1 MKYVATVFAIFTI
14 LLSQI
19 TQADEL
25 AKELFDKYVQ
35 LSDSFESSVADL
47 YSDDA
52 KIHTYRKYPHG
63 LERAME
69 LSGVQWKQL
78 LVKAMPLAKAQNDK
92 SVFSE
97 VTISNYGSG
106 HKIKANRYSNRK
118 CYTDTGYYMV
128 VAPNE
133 LGTLQIIEEYSETQ
147 PQSDC

>member
-25 AKELFDKYVQ
+25 AKELFDKYIQ

-69 LSGVQWKQL
+69 LSGAQWKQL
-78 LVKAMPLAKAQNDK
+78 LVKAMPLAKTQDDK

-97 VTISNYGSG
+97 VTISNYGNG

-133 LGTLQIIEEYSETQ
+133 FGTLQIIEEYSETQ

>member
-69 LSGVQWKQL
+69 LSGAQWKQL
-78 LVKAMPLAKAQNDK
+78 LVKAMPLAKTQNDK

-97 VTISNYGSG
+97 VTISNYGNG

>member
-25 AKELFDKYVQ
+25 AKELFDKYIQ

-69 LSGVQWKQL
+69 LSGAQWKQL
-78 LVKAMPLAKAQNDK
+78 W
-92 SVFSE
+92 
-97 VTISNYGSG
+97 
-106 HKIKANRYSNRK
+106 
-118 CYTDTGYYMV
+118 
-128 VAPNE
+128 
-133 LGTLQIIEEYSETQ
+133 
-147 PQSDC
+147 